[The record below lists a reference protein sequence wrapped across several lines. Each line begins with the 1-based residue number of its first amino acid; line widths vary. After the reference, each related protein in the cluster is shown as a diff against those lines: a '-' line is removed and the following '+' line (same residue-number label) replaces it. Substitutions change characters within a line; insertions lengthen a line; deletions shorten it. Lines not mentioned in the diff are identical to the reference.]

1 MFLGRFG
8 VMFAVLAIA
17 GGLAAKKTVP
27 ASTGTFPVNGLTFA
41 LVLLGIIVI
50 VGALT
55 FFPALC
61 LGPIVEHGLM
71 LLGRTF

>member
-1 MFLGRFG
+1 
-8 VMFAVLAIA
+8 V
-17 GGLAAKKTVP
+17 
-27 ASTGTFPVNGLTFA
+27 
-41 LVLLGIIVI
+41 VLLGIIMI

-61 LGPIVEHGLM
+61 LGPMVEHGLM